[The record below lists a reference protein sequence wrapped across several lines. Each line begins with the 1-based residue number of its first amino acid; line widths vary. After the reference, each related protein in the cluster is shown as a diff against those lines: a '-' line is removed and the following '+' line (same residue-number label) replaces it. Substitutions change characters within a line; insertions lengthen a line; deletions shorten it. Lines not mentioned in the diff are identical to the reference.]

1 MGCLS
6 EKELSSYL
14 DKRLGDAERRKIEE
28 HVAGCNAC
36 LDMLLVARDAGR
48 LKKTENMQGRRRGET
63 KWLLGALILFLFS
76 FIVKRYFLQF
86 LAASAVLGFKW
97 VMEGE
102 GARRAIMIFK
112 DFGRKQDPVNKE
124 RDRTL
129 DKAGF

>member
-14 DKRLGDAERRKIEE
+14 DKKISGAERRKIEE

-36 LDMLLVARDAGR
+36 LDMLLVARDAER
-48 LKKTENMQGRRRGET
+48 REKTEKTKRRGRGET
-63 KWLLGALILFLFS
+63 KWLLGALILFLCS
-76 FIVKRYFLQF
+76 FVVKRYFLQF

-97 VMEGE
+97 AMEGE

-112 DFGRKQDPVNKE
+112 DFGRKQDSVNKD